1 MSELIIL
8 LREHYTFGFVFS
20 AHFTEKKNKHFI
32 EIAENVSFPD
42 VERQPERYT
51 EEEKGIIKTI
61 ESYSDQNLA
70 RIFSKKK
77 KALEFV
83 KSVSKYDIEKRI
95 RPFIEKR
102 LITIIEKLSEADIP
116 MYLKKDKF
124 NTLYKEDLIT
134 IQKEPAKTVFNI
146 EKEEAGTK
154 YFLSVKHE
162 EKEINLFGKS
172 VVIISNEPC
181 NLILDS
187 KLYSFAD
194 IDGKKLKP
202 FFDKTHI
209 SIPKSAERKWFEA
222 FGINAIKKFE
232 VSSKGFLIK
241 EKRIDATAELVLEKD
256 WKGDLAFML
265 YFHYENE
272 TFHSGKKFETKLE
285 FDEINFEFTKLS
297 RNESWEKKIIKKI
310 QNTGLIL
317 QADNNFKV
325 NAKTK
330 ARELQYQE
338 TVEWLSEN
346 KHKFTEIGVSFKQD
360 LYRKEYFIQ
369 KISSNIKISKKKD
382 WFDIYG
388 TVSFGKF
395 EIPFINLR
403 NHILKEKREFV
414 LPDKTIAII
423 PDEWFAKYSEIFMF
437 GEKNSDKLKLGKTHF
452 DALKKSEI
460 KGIDKQFKKS
470 ISKLIHF
477 NEFETEVPEDIK
489 AELRPYQKDGL
500 KWMYF
505 LQENNFGGC
514 LADDM
519 GLGKTLQTITLLQKT
534 INSRI
539 KESIETKQQSQLNL
553 FVEKASEPAEFQRK
567 ASLIVM
573 PISLI
578 HNWKNE
584 IKKFAPKLKVL
595 VYKGSNR
602 HRNINRFNEYD
613 IILAGYA
620 LIRNDIDL
628 LKNHEFLYVVLD
640 ESQFIKNSNSKT
652 YKAVLELDSEYRLV
666 LTGTPIENSL
676 TDLWSQMNFINNG
689 MLGNENFFNQTFIK
703 PIEKQANE
711 IQEEKL
717 KRIINPFLLRRT
729 KNEVAKDLPPLT
741 EQTIY
746 CKQDEEQKSYYE
758 KEKSKI
764 RNKIIGLIE
773 SGEKKSL
780 SVEVLGALTKL
791 RQISNHPVLVDE
803 KYEGE
808 SGKFN
813 EIIRN
818 IESLTSEN
826 HKVLIFSSFV
836 KHLDLLAAYFEKN
849 NIKYSKLT
857 GQTKKREEV
866 ISEFQDNT
874 DNRVFLISIKA
885 GGTGLNLTEADYVF
899 IIDPWWNPAV
909 EKQAVNRAHRIGQDK
924 KVMVYRYI
932 SENTIEEKIS
942 KLQEKKSKLADT
954 FINNNNP
961 LKNMTKTNILEL
973 FK

>member
-8 LREHYTFGFVFS
+8 LREHHVFGFLFS
-20 AHFTEKKNKHFI
+20 VHFTKRKNEHFI
-32 EIAENVSFPD
+32 EIIENVSSPD
-42 VERQPERYT
+42 VERQPERFS
-51 EEEKGIIKTI
+51 EKEKGIIKTI
-61 ESYSDQNLA
+61 ESYSEQNLA

-77 KALEFV
+77 KSLEFI
-83 KSVSKYDIEKRI
+83 KSVSKYDIENRI

-102 LITIIEKLSEADIP
+102 LIMIIKKLSDTEINL
-116 MYLKKDKF
+116 YLKKDKF
-124 NTLYKEDLIT
+124 NSLYKEDLVD
-134 IQKEPAKTVFNI
+134 IQKEPAKTIFNI
-146 EKEEAGTK
+146 EKEETGTK
-154 YFLSVKHE
+154 YFLSIKHND
-162 EKEINLFGKS
+162 KSINLFQKS
-172 VVIISNEPC
+172 IVIISNEPC
-181 NLILDS
+181 NLILDG

-209 SIPKSAERKWFEA
+209 SVPKSAEKKWFEA
-222 FGINAIKKFE
+222 FGTKAIKKYE
-232 VSSKGFLIK
+232 VSPKGFSIN
-241 EKRIDATAELVLEKD
+241 EKRIEGTANLLLEKD
-256 WKGDLAFML
+256 WKGDLAFIL
-265 YFHYENE
+265 YFKYGNE
-272 TFHSGKKFETKLE
+272 TFHSEKKYETKLE

-297 RNESWEKKIIKKI
+297 RNENWEKEIIKKI
-310 QNTGLIL
+310 QDIGLIL
-317 QADNNFKV
+317 QTDNNFKV

-338 TVEWLSEN
+338 TIKWLSEN
-346 KHKFTEIGVSFKQD
+346 KQKIVEIGLNFKQD
-360 LYRKEYFIQ
+360 LYKKEYFIQ
-369 KISSNIKISKKKD
+369 KISLNIKLTKKKD

-388 TVSFGKF
+388 TVTFGEF
-395 EIPFINLR
+395 EIPFIKLR
-403 NHILKEKREFV
+403 NHILNEKREFI

-423 PDEWFAKYSEIFMF
+423 PDEWFSKYSDLFLF
-437 GEKNSDKLKLGKTHF
+437 GEENSDKIKLGKTHF
-452 DALKKSEI
+452 NVLEKSKIE
-460 KGIDKQFKKS
+460 GIDNDFKNN

-477 NEFETEVPEDIK
+477 NEFEIDVPNDIE
-489 AELRPYQKDGL
+489 AELRPYQKEGL

-519 GLGKTLQTITLLQKT
+519 GLGKTLQAITVLQKT
-534 INSRI
+534 INNRI
-539 KESIETKQQSQLNL
+539 KNPVEVTEQSQLSL
-553 FVEKASEPAEFQRK
+553 FGEVSFEQVEYQRK

-573 PISLI
+573 PVSLI

-584 IKKFAPKLKVL
+584 IKKFAPNLKVL
-595 VYKGSNR
+595 VYKGSKR
-602 HRNINRFNEYD
+602 HRFITNFNKYD
-613 IILAGYA
+613 VILAGYA
-620 LIRNDIDL
+620 LIRNDIEL
-628 LKNHEFLYVVLD
+628 IKNHEFLYVVLD
-640 ESQFIKNSNSKT
+640 ESQFIKNSNSKI
-652 YKAVLELDSEYRLV
+652 YKAVLELSSEYKLV

-689 MLGNENFFNQTFIK
+689 MLGNESFFYQTFVK
-703 PIEKQANE
+703 PIEKQADE

-717 KRIINPFLLRRT
+717 KRIISPFLLRRT
-729 KNEVAKDLPPLT
+729 KDEVAKDLPPLT

-758 KEKSKI
+758 KEKSRI
-764 RNKIIGLIE
+764 RNKIIELIE
-773 SGEKKSL
+773 SGEKKTL
-780 SVEVLGALTKL
+780 SVEVLSALTKL

-836 KHLDLLAAYFEKN
+836 KHLDLLASYFEKN
-849 NIKYSKLT
+849 NLKYSKLT
-857 GQTKKREEV
+857 GQTKNREDV
-866 ISEFQDNT
+866 ISEFQNDIE
-874 DNRVFLISIKA
+874 NRIFLISIKA

-924 KVMVYRYI
+924 KVMVYKYI
-932 SENTIEEKIS
+932 SEDTVEEKIT
-942 KLQEKKSKLADT
+942 KLQEKKSKLADA
-954 FINNNNP
+954 FINSNNP
-961 LKNMTKTNILEL
+961 LKDMTETNILEL